1 MIGSLIKY
9 AKMKKLLLSLLLF
22 TGLTSYSQT
31 SAVSVTQITSAKSAF
46 GSEMSEIM
54 QHMKAYTLA
63 IANQMPEDKY
73 DFRPTKD
80 DTVRSFG
87 EQLKHLIFNNNHQA
101 DNILKAKTFDGPTLI
116 RDMEVYEEIK
126 MTKAEIVDKL
136 SKSFDKLIARLE
148 AMNDSDFETQFAPP
162 FVKTPKSLRVM
173 TMFIRDHIT
182 HHRAEIIV
190 YLRMNGIEPAFYR
203 PF

>member
-1 MIGSLIKY
+1 
-9 AKMKKLLLSLLLF
+9 MKKLLLCLLLF
-22 TGLTSYSQT
+22 TGLAAYSQT
-31 SAVSVTQITSAKSAF
+31 SAVSVTQISNAKSVF
-46 GSEMSEIM
+46 GGEMAEIM

-73 DFRPTKD
+73 DFRPSKD

-87 EQLKHLIFNNNHQA
+87 EQLKHLIYNNNHQA
-101 DNILKAKTFDGPTLI
+101 DNVLMAKTFDGPELI
-116 RDMEVYEEIK
+116 KGMEAYEEIK
-126 MTKAEIVDKL
+126 MTKAEIIDKL
-136 SKSFDKLIARLE
+136 SKSFDKLIARFE
-148 AMNDSDFETQFAPP
+148 GMTDADFDTQFTLP

-173 TMFIRDHIT
+173 AMFVRDHIT

>member
-1 MIGSLIKY
+1 M
-9 AKMKKLLLSLLLF
+9 LLLPGIISF
-22 TGLTSYSQT
+22 SQT
-31 SAVSVTQITSAKSAF
+31 SAVSVTQVSTAKSVF
-46 GSEMSEIM
+46 GGEMSEIM

-73 DFRPTKD
+73 DFRPSKD

-87 EQLKHLIFNNNHQA
+87 EQVKHLIYNNNHQA
-101 DNILKAKTFDGPTLI
+101 DYLLMAKSFDGPALI
-116 RDMEVYEEIK
+116 KDMEVYEEIK
-126 MTKAEIVDKL
+126 MTKAEIIDKL
-136 SKSFDKLIARLE
+136 SKSFDKLIARFDNMTD
-148 AMNDSDFETQFAPP
+148 ADFDTQFTLP

-173 TMFIRDHIT
+173 AMFVRDHIT

>member
-1 MIGSLIKY
+1 
-9 AKMKKLLLSLLLF
+9 MKKLILCLLLF
-22 TGLTSYSQT
+22 TGLAAYSQT
-31 SAVSVTQITSAKSAF
+31 SAVSVTQTSNAKSFF
-46 GSEMSEIM
+46 GGEMAEIM

-73 DFRPTKD
+73 DFRPSKD

-87 EQLKHLIFNNNHQA
+87 EQLKHLIYNNNHQA
-101 DNILKAKTFDGPTLI
+101 DNVLMAKTFDGPELI
-116 RDMEVYEEIK
+116 KSMETFEEIK
-126 MTKAEIVDKL
+126 MTKAETIDKL

-148 AMNDSDFETQFAPP
+148 GMADADFDTQFTLP

-173 TMFIRDHIT
+173 AMFVRDHIT